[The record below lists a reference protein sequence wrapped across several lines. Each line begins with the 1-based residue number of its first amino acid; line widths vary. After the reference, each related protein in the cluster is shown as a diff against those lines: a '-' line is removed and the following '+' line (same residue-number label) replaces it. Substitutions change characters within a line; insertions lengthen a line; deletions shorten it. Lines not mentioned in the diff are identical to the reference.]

1 MGKQFHNI
9 IVLIKGIIVA
19 NVQDSTIFKIVETYV
34 KLVNYIKMNK

>member
-9 IVLIKGIIVA
+9 IVFTNEVIVA